1 MGSLGGGVA
10 QVSSQFST
18 YVGSLTSYSLTSV
31 VQHAVIEFSLESL
44 TGLLGAC
51 SPGSGC
57 EACEGSSVL
66 NLKFCQKKSL
76 NAAMPRAP
84 S

>member
-10 QVSSQFST
+10 QESSQFSM
-18 YVGSLTSYSLTSV
+18 YGSLTSYSLTSI
-31 VQHAVIEFSLESL
+31 VQHAVMEFSLESL

-51 SPGSGC
+51 LPGSGC
-57 EACEGSSVL
+57 EAGEGSLVL
-66 NLKFCQKKSL
+66 NLKFCQKKSS
-76 NAAMPRAP
+76 NAAMPCAP